1 MSADL
6 FAEFAAEPPSSQGQ
20 QSIGS
25 TKLAIQP
32 PPNFSFFDTLDTTP
46 APVTHA
52 QQPLPQ
58 QHQPFQNFTA
68 SANAAVPS
76 NDDNDDW
83 GDFEGGSSTPAPA
96 ALAQQDP
103 FAFTTTQA
111 APPQVPNYLPSNNP
125 DPFAFGLG
133 QSNPPSA
140 HSWQRAPIIKAKRSA
155 DPSVLFDAEDD
166 LDDDDDD
173 DDDDDFG
180 DFEGTDVKNDAP
192 NPANGSSAL
201 VDLLGDMSVSQPL
214 PPPVQDGEPIIRD
227 RSSIS
232 VPTKRK
238 SPVKAFRTETKP
250 KQPAAKVPPPTAP
263 KEDDAWDTF
272 DDWEASIPTKAL
284 ANTSSKRASV
294 KATPSTESSATPA
307 PIISPTTN
315 DAQPGELPPTNVPPP
330 GVLLSLFPSL
340 FSDAQEKLFKPMAAQ
355 TLPMRNKL
363 MAEPATIAYLQGYLM
378 LGNVAAHIIA
388 GRKLRW
394 KRDQHLSQG
403 MRIGPASS
411 RATSGMKLTGIDKGE
426 NMKEEREASDVVR
439 VWKDQVGRL
448 RHVVS
453 GVNQIKA
460 GTLGLVPDLQETMPV
475 KTLKQ
480 SEGGMP
486 ARQPCMMCGL
496 KREERVTPADMGV
509 DDSFGE
515 WWVDQVNM
523 HRGEFVTHLAWRD
536 SELTDIQAAAT
547 SGTSTKTRCGSA
559 EGNAPARVGTTRG
572 ESSSSATG
580 ILLAPNGD
588 QRGTRIYP
596 SQHYSIRNPVH
607 KEIAPARCSWARRV
621 CNVHMLLCRRF
632 PTGSASI

>member
-1 MSADL
+1 MKLNGLARSTAPRLILALARSLLPGQTTSSLFNLTRHLANRTMSADL
-6 FAEFAAEPPSSQGQ
+6 FAEFAAEPPSSSQGQ
-20 QSIGS
+20 HSSAS
-25 TKLAIQP
+25 TKPGSQP
-32 PPNFSFFDTLDTTP
+32 QANFSFFDSLDSAPPP
-46 APVTHA
+46 ATQAHQFP
-52 QQPLPQ
+52 PQ
-58 QHQPFQNFTA
+58 QQQQFQSFAPA
-68 SANAAVPS
+68 SEVVSP

-83 GDFEGGSSTPAPA
+83 GDFEGGSSTPAA
-96 ALAQQDP
+96 SLAQQDP
-103 FAFTTTQA
+103 FAFA
-111 APPQVPNYLPSNNP
+111 SKPSAPPQAPNYSTYNTP
-125 DPFAFGLG
+125 DPCAFHLG
-133 QSNPPSA
+133 QSNLSSTD
-140 HSWQRAPIIKAKRSA
+140 SWQRAPIIKAKRSA

-166 LDDDDDD
+166 LDDDD
-173 DDDDDFG
+173 FG
-180 DFEGTDVKNDAP
+180 DFEGTETRNEAP
-192 NPANGSSAL
+192 KPIHSSSAL
-201 VDLLGDMSVSQPL
+201 VDLLGDMSMSQPT
-214 PPPVQDGEPIIRD
+214 PSSAQNREPVVKD
-227 RSSIS
+227 RSATSALAR
-232 VPTKRK
+232 RK
-238 SPVKAFRTETKP
+238 SPVKAVGKSTSAKNSTAK
-250 KQPAAKVPPPTAP
+250 AAPPPAAP

-294 KATPSTESSATPA
+294 KATPSADSTTPA
-307 PIISPTTN
+307 PIISPLT
-315 DAQPGELPPTNVPPP
+315 DEAQPGELPPTNVPPP
-330 GVLLSLFPSL
+330 GVLLSLFPSI
-340 FSDAQEKLFKPMAAQ
+340 FADAQEKLFKPMAAQ

-363 MAEPATIAYLQGYLM
+363 MAESATIAYLQGYLM

-460 GTLGLVPDLQETMPV
+460 GTLGPVPELQETMPV

-515 WWVDQVNM
+515 WWIDQVNM
-523 HRGEFVTHLAWRD
+523 HRGEFVMVR
-536 SELTDIQAAAT
+536 
-547 SGTSTKTRCGSA
+547 K
-559 EGNAPARVGTTRG
+559 
-572 ESSSSATG
+572 
-580 ILLAPNGD
+580 
-588 QRGTRIYP
+588 
-596 SQHYSIRNPVH
+596 
-607 KEIAPARCSWARRV
+607 
-621 CNVHMLLCRRF
+621 
-632 PTGSASI
+632 